1 VYAGN
6 EKGGV
11 MNKNAIA
18 LFVVSGILLICQLLP
33 AQQSAQPSK
42 ATPATSD
49 PSVELL
55 RKDLRSEKK
64 QIVAANMLLTEAEAQ
79 KFWPVYDQYTAEA
92 AKINDA
98 KLSVIKEYAQNY
110 ESLSDVQADSLIKN
124 WTAADESAV
133 QLRMKYLPIFQKVL
147 PGKKVARF
155 FQVDRRIGSVID
167 LQIASEIPLVEP

>member
-1 VYAGN
+1 M
-6 EKGGV
+6 K
-11 MNKNAIA
+11 KNAIA
-18 LFVVSGILLICQLLP
+18 LFVVPGILLICQLLP
-33 AQQSAQPSK
+33 AQQ
-42 ATPATSD
+42 PATAASTD
-49 PSVELL
+49 QSVELL

-64 QIVAANMLLTEAEAQ
+64 QIVAANMVLTEAEAQ

-92 AKINDA
+92 TKINDA

-110 ESLSDVQADSLIKN
+110 DSLTDVQAAGLVKN

-155 FQVDRRIGSVID
+155 FQVDRRIGSVMD
-167 LQIASEIPLVEP
+167 LQIASEVPLVGP

>member
-1 VYAGN
+1 M
-6 EKGGV
+6 K
-11 MNKNAIA
+11 KIAIA
-18 LFVVSGILLICQLLP
+18 LFVVPGILLICQLLP
-33 AQQSAQPSK
+33 AQQSAQKPE
-42 ATPATSD
+42 ATPAASD
-49 PSVELL
+49 QSVELL

-64 QIVAANMLLTEAEAQ
+64 QIVAVNMLLTESEAQ
-79 KFWPVYDQYTAEA
+79 KFWPVYDEYTMEG

-110 ESLSDVQADSLIKN
+110 ESLSDVQADRLIKN
-124 WTAADESAV
+124 WTAADESAL

-155 FQVDRRIGSVID
+155 FQVDRRIGSVMD